1 MSSRGSDMS
10 DGTVGCTGKATLK
23 DELEALVAE
32 FERDSEELPPNDDAL
47 HGWQQRASTLG
58 RRIRQCD
65 AVGKNKLLLKLQRFR
80 ARLRTTRVARQRY
93 EDDRAGARPLL
104 GETVSWPAS
113 SPMLGDKHRDP
124 LAAAIRATYEPVGPR
139 SELLPAPPHAPFPIT
154 PANAE
159 APQYAPPAEKPETP
173 ATAVSG
179 IAGVTEEFSVATPIS
194 KPTRR
199 DRRPLGPLPI
209 AVPGSLAIRQDP
221 IVAVVARLG
230 SGGTF
235 GEVRSVACNWLRK
248 KKFKL
253 PKDESG
259 DFEIGGTDTGDHAI
273 AVGVP
278 GVWAMQADT
287 VDTSTPG
294 RRWRVEMV
302 LVDAQPSPAV
312 SVTLTSIAP
321 ADQAAPEPSVP
332 ALVSQLIERVGL
344 LDTESGEALTAEPI
358 VVDGPKQLHHLLASL
373 QSSSRR
379 MPIVVLSTYLKLGR
393 PAHLLDPVGLSRR
406 MRGIAKVYVLTRETS
421 WGLTDALSKRFAVA
435 GASARLFRP
444 GFTPEDDPSRHP
456 QWGPDVLHAQNLD
469 LNALSGLLEREAA
482 EASLRAL
489 KQEDV
494 IPPFDRV
501 RAEVLKR
508 QIEQA
513 RKAALA
519 APATRPA
526 SEQSNAL
533 QAALDDETKLRVMF
547 EEDNHKQQQ
556 EIEQLRGELD
566 QVASDREGW
575 RSREYHL
582 ESRIKELVQKLREA
596 DIDDS
601 VELPDKWDELE
612 NWCQQHLGDR
622 VVVTPKAISAARSSK
637 FENVPYCYDVL
648 LFLAE
653 TYVPCRR
660 GVLDG
665 GVTRLA
671 EEKRRLGIDVSKV
684 GQAAD
689 MHRLQ
694 DTYSVAYKGRTVPL
708 NMHVSGSS
716 HRDPRKTFRV
726 YFYWDD
732 VGQCVVVGWFPGHL
746 ENRMT

>member
-1 MSSRGSDMS
+1 MR
-10 DGTVGCTGKATLK
+10 DGTVDGTGITLLR
-23 DELEALVAE
+23 DELETLIAE
-32 FERDSEELPPNDDAL
+32 FERESAELPPDDDAL
-47 HGWQQRASTLG
+47 RAWQQRASVLG
-58 RRIRQCD
+58 RRVQQSD
-65 AVGKNKLLLKLQRFR
+65 AVGKNKLLLKLRKFR

-93 EDDRAGARPLL
+93 EDDRAGMRPVLEETATWRALSPIL
-104 GETVSWPAS
+104 GE
-113 SPMLGDKHRDP
+113 KYRDP
-124 LAAAIRATYEPVGPR
+124 LAAAIHATYRLGGPQFER
-139 SELLPAPPHAPFPIT
+139 LLTPIHTPSPIT
-154 PANAE
+154 PVDAE
-159 APQYAPPAEKPETP
+159 SPQQVAPAEKPETL
-173 ATAVSG
+173 AIAVSG
-179 IAGVTEEFSVATPIS
+179 VADDAEEVPVAAPIS
-194 KPTRR
+194 KLSRR
-199 DRRPLGPLPI
+199 ERPSVAPLPTV
-209 AVPGSLAIRQDP
+209 VPSSLAIRQDP

-230 SGGTF
+230 STGTF
-235 GEVRSVACNWLRK
+235 EEARSVACSWLRK

-253 PKDESG
+253 PKDPSS
-259 DFEIGGTDTGDHAI
+259 DFEIDGEGSGNHAI

-287 VDTSTPG
+287 VHPSDPE

-302 LVDAQPSPAV
+302 LVDAEPVPAV
-312 SVTLTSIAP
+312 SVVLTSIAP
-321 ADQAAPEPSVP
+321 ADQAAPAPSVP
-332 ALVSQLIERVGL
+332 ALVSRLIERVGL
-344 LDTESGEALTAEPI
+344 VDTESGEALSAEPI
-358 VVDGPKQLHHLLASL
+358 AVDGPEQLKHLLASL
-373 QSSSRR
+373 QSPLRR
-379 MPIVVLSTYLKLGR
+379 IPIVVLSTYLKLDH

-421 WGLTDALSKRFAVA
+421 WALTDALSRRFAVA

-444 GFTPEDDPSRHP
+444 GFTPEDDPARHP
-456 QWGPDVLHAQNLD
+456 RWGPDILHAQNLD
-469 LNALSGLLEREAA
+469 LNALSGLLERAAA

-489 KQEDV
+489 EQEDV

-513 RKAALA
+513 RKQAALA
-519 APATRPA
+519 ATTARPVA
-526 SEQSNAL
+526 EQSNAL
-533 QAALDDETKLRVMF
+533 LAALEDETKLRVMF

-556 EIEQLRGELD
+556 EIERLRGELD
-566 QVASDREGW
+566 QAATDREGW

-582 ESRIKELVQKLREA
+582 ESRIKELVRKLQDA

-612 NWCQQHLGDR
+612 NWCRQHLGDR
-622 VVVTPKAISAARSSK
+622 VVVTPKAISAARNSK
-637 FENVPYCYDVL
+637 FENIPYCYDVL
-648 LFLAE
+648 LFLAD
-653 TYVPCRR
+653 TYVPGRR
-660 GVLDG
+660 GILDG
-665 GVTRLA
+665 GGARLE

-694 DTYSVAYKGRTVPL
+694 GTYSVAYKGRNVPL

>member
-1 MSSRGSDMS
+1 MR
-10 DGTVGCTGKATLK
+10 DGNVGGTGTIVLK
-23 DELEALVAE
+23 DEFEALVAE
-32 FERDSEELPPNDDAL
+32 FERASEELPPDDDAVR
-47 HGWQQRASTLG
+47 GWQQRASALG
-58 RRIRQCD
+58 RRTRQSD
-65 AVGKNKLLLKLQRFR
+65 TVGKNKLLLKLQKFR
-80 ARLRTTRVARQRY
+80 ARLRATRIARQRF
-93 EDDRAGARPLL
+93 ESDRIGVRPLL
-104 GETVSWPAS
+104 GGTTDRPSS
-113 SPMLGDKHRDP
+113 SPILGNKHRDP
-124 LAAAIRATYEPVGPR
+124 LAAAISAAYVPL
-139 SELLPAPPHAPFPIT
+139 ELRPGVLPAPPRAPLPNTPTTAEVHQHAL
-154 PANAE
+154 PAARPE
-159 APQYAPPAEKPETP
+159 APAAVAPGIADAAQELPVAAPPPKLPRP
-173 ATAVSG
+173 
-179 IAGVTEEFSVATPIS
+179 
-194 KPTRR
+194 
-199 DRRPLGPLPI
+199 DRRPVVTLPA

-230 SGGTF
+230 SAGTLA
-235 GEVRSVACNWLRK
+235 EARSVACNWLRK

-253 PKDESG
+253 PRDESG
-259 DFEIGGTDTGDHAI
+259 DFEIEGTDTGNHAI

-287 VDTSTPG
+287 VDVTNPA

-321 ADQAAPEPSVP
+321 ADQVAPEPSVP
-332 ALVSQLIERVGL
+332 TLVSQLIERVGL
-344 LDTESGEALTAEPI
+344 LDTESGEALSAEPI

-373 QSSSRR
+373 QSASRR
-379 MPIVVLSTYLKLGR
+379 MPVVVLSTYRKLDQ

-406 MRGIAKVYVLTRETS
+406 MRGIAKVYVLSREMS

-435 GASARLFRP
+435 GASVRLFRP
-444 GFTPEDDPSRHP
+444 GFTPEDDPARHP
-456 QWGPDVLHAQNLD
+456 QWGPDVLHAQNLN
-469 LNALSGLLEREAA
+469 LTALSGLLEREAA
-482 EASLRAL
+482 DASLRAL

-513 RKAALA
+513 RKQAAIA
-519 APATRPA
+519 ATAPNPVA
-526 SEQSNAL
+526 EQSNAL
-533 QAALDDETKLRVMF
+533 QAALDDETKLREMF

-556 EIEQLRGELD
+556 IIEQLRGELD
-566 QVASDREGW
+566 QVATDREGW
-575 RSREYHL
+575 RAREYHL

-601 VELPDKWDELE
+601 VEFPGNWDELE
-612 NWCQQHLGDR
+612 NWCRQHLGDR

-637 FENVPYCYDVL
+637 FENVPYCYEVL

-660 GVLDG
+660 GVLEG
-665 GVTRLA
+665 GGARLE
-671 EEKRRLGIDVSKV
+671 EEKLRLGVDISKV

-694 DTYSVAYKGRTVPL
+694 DTYSVAYKGGTVPL